1 MGEDR
6 DLHSTAFCRIPQR
19 SSSHQQLSA
28 GRGHQDERR
37 AVRAGNDQRTGPK
50 AVRFLIRPRTP
61 TNTLH

>member
-6 DLHSTAFCRIPQR
+6 DLHSTTFGRIPKR

-37 AVRAGNDQRTGPK
+37 AVRAGS
-50 AVRFLIRPRTP
+50 
-61 TNTLH
+61 